1 MSFFERMDLGG
12 GRKPPSF
19 LSELASRQ
27 DNSVDAEK
35 KQKIIEF
42 LNRSFE
48 VLTAEE
54 SQCSDEELSDL
65 AHDVALCLD
74 CIALEEYFISN
85 GRIDLWVSLID
96 GCQNLQMICD
106 IVESFAHVLLRG
118 IPITHLISEPSML
131 CLLDLLCQFSPAL
144 LDTKQGVNLLKNLLL
159 ICCKLVETETCNH
172 RIVSTDFTRG
182 LVSLFDKDLDVDVR
196 IIACIR
202 CSLLKSDSQE
212 YALFILNIVF
222 ELGAK
227 PNIRHVVVDLG
238 QILSV
243 LLSFLPLEQIDIRRI
258 AKLVGIWR
266 GRFSDELFR
275 AVLLTLIQQL
285 NELSRENG
293 EDEMH
298 FLDIV
303 TAGIVTDSIELG
315 DDISKACFRFV
326 NWLLSF
332 QQDLGRELFFNT
344 ECNYNIL
351 PRVYAICESGS
362 YAMRSA
368 VFLFLVELFQMRPNV
383 FEDEYHLN
391 SDDSFEFTED
401 TLPPSLK
408 ILTSIADSA
417 NDDKILLVIA
427 TLTTI
432 QHWFLNVNHLN
443 GLNSLFAVSG
453 VLDLLHEAVDEGSPD
468 TMELARRLLQ
478 DFEG

>member
-1 MSFFERMDLGG
+1 MDLG

-27 DNSVDAEK
+27 DNPAENEK

-42 LNRSFE
+42 LNHSFE

-54 SQCSDEELSDL
+54 SQHSDEELSDL

-74 CIALEEYFISN
+74 CIALEEYFITN

-96 GCQNLQMICD
+96 GCQNLRMICD

-172 RIVSTDFTRG
+172 RIVSPDFTRG
-182 LVSLFDKDLDVDVR
+182 LVSLFDKDLEVDVR
-196 IIACIR
+196 IVGCIL
-202 CSLLKSDSQE
+202 CSLLKSDSPD

-238 QILSV
+238 RVLSV
-243 LLSFLPLEQIDIRRI
+243 LLSFTPLEQIDIRRI
-258 AKLVGIWR
+258 AQLVGIWR
-266 GRFSDELFR
+266 GRFSDQLFR
-275 AVLLTLIQQL
+275 PVLLTLIEQL
-285 NELSRENG
+285 NELSRKKEQ
-293 EDEMH
+293 DEVY

-303 TAGIVTDSIELG
+303 TAGIVADSIELG

-326 NWLLSF
+326 NWLMSF
-332 QQDLGRELFFNT
+332 QRDLGQELFFNT

-362 YAMRSA
+362 YTMRNA
-368 VFLFLVELFQMRPNV
+368 VFRYLLTELFQMGPDL

-391 SDDSFEFTED
+391 SDANFEFTED

-408 ILTSIADSA
+408 ILISIADSA
-417 NDDKILLVIA
+417 NDDKVYLVIS

-432 QHWFLNVNHLN
+432 QNWFLAVNHLD

-453 VLDLLHEAVDEGSPD
+453 VFDLLYQVADEGLQHTREMALDLL
-468 TMELARRLLQ
+468 R